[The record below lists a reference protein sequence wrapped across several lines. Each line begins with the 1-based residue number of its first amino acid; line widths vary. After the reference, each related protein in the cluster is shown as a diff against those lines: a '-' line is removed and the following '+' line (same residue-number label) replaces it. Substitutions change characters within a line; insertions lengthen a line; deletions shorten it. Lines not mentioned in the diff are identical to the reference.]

1 MPDEPAL
8 VETIH
13 TAAGAKK
20 NCRENDPPSSAPS
33 PSASRS
39 VSASSVVSFGSPIFC
54 ERRSGT
60 RHANLARPARG
71 ASSHVECRGSYPDDA
86 HGSVHR
92 DFDAKLATLV
102 GCHSVTVSVIGRTDS
117 AASKPSTVLCHH
129 HGTVHGRA
137 RVSQVG

>member
-8 VETIH
+8 VETMR

-20 NCRENDPPSSAPS
+20 NCRENDPQSSAPS
-33 PSASRS
+33 PAASVSA
-39 VSASSVVSFGSPIFC
+39 SASSVVSFGSPIFC
-54 ERRSGT
+54 ARRSGT
-60 RHANLARPARG
+60 RHARVARPARG
-71 ASSHVECRGSYPDDA
+71 ASKHVKCSGSHHDDA

-92 DFDAKLATLV
+92 DFDAKLAALI
-102 GCHSVTVSVIGRTDS
+102 GGHSATVSVIGWTNS
-117 AASKPSTVLCHH
+117 AATKPSTVLRHH